1 MKPATLEFV
10 KQRFAEYYRRSRI
23 SVPPGLAQR
32 EWGFIFLDPDPQ
44 KTAMRR
50 HMAFGT
56 RGEVTEYLRTLVPAH
71 AFYSA
76 AYYAAPGAS
85 TMGEKGWTGA
95 DLIFDL
101 DADHLMRGPYQA
113 MLARVK
119 EETEKLLVMLTGEL
133 GFHRRDLSLD
143 FSGGRGYHIHVR
155 DLAVRGWGSQ
165 ERREL
170 VDYVCGTGLEP
181 RAVMVRGQPGAAG
194 WRGRYMRAVREYLM
208 WLGGPGREEAMA
220 HLTSYEGVGR
230 EGAARLIE
238 DLDRVTAALAAG
250 DPGPLLQHRAFRTIA
265 AAGTGKLSDA
275 VRSQAALADEPV
287 TTDIKR
293 LIRLPTSLHGGSG
306 FRVTPLDLP
315 DLADFDPLVD
325 AVVFGDRGVTVDL
338 SAKVTMP
345 LLGSTHALEK
355 GPAMV
360 PEALAVFLCCRGIA
374 EIAGE
379 GRA

>member
-10 KQRFAEYYRRSRI
+10 KQQFAEYYRRSRI
-23 SVPPGLAQR
+23 TVPPGLEQR

-56 RGEVTEYLRTLVPAH
+56 RGEVAEYLRTLVPAH
-71 AFYSA
+71 AFHSA
-76 AYYAAPGAS
+76 AYYTAPAAS

-101 DADHLMRGPYQA
+101 DADHLMRGPYDR
-113 MLARVK
+113 MLSRVK
-119 EETEKLLVMLTGEL
+119 EETEKPLAMLTGEL
-133 GFHRRDLSLD
+133 GFHRKDLHLV
-143 FSGGRGYHIHVR
+143 FSGGRGYHIHIR
-155 DLAVRGWGSQ
+155 DLSVRGWGSQ

-170 VDYVCGTGLEP
+170 VDYVCGTGLDP
-181 RAVMVRGQPGAAG
+181 RAVLRRGIPAPGG

-208 WLGGPGREEAMA
+208 WLGGQGREEAMA
-220 HLTSYEGVGR
+220 HLTSFEGVGK
-230 EGAARLIE
+230 EGATRLME
-238 DLDRVTAALAAG
+238 NLDRAIASLDAG

-265 AAGTGKLSDA
+265 AAGSGRLTDLVKE
-275 VRSQAALADEPV
+275 QAARADEPV
-287 TTDIKR
+287 TTDTKR

-315 DLADFDPLVD
+315 ELPDFDPLVD
-325 AVVFGDRGVTVDL
+325 AVVFGDRKVRVEL
-338 SAKVTMP
+338 SGKVTMP
-345 LLGSTHALEK
+345 LMGSTYALEK
-355 GPAMV
+355 GPATV

-379 GRA
+379 GRG

>member
-133 GFHRRDLSLD
+133 GFHRRDLSLV

-230 EGAARLIE
+230 EGATRLIE

-315 DLADFDPLVD
+315 DLTDFDPLVD

>member
-133 GFHRRDLSLD
+133 GFHRRDLSLV

-220 HLTSYEGVGR
+220 HLTSYEGGGGA
-230 EGAARLIE
+230 GAARLME

-275 VRSQAALADEPV
+275 VRRQAALADEPV

>member
-133 GFHRRDLSLD
+133 GFHRRDLSLV

-230 EGAARLIE
+230 EGATRLIE

>member
-10 KQRFAEYYRRSRI
+10 KQQFSEYYRRSRI
-23 SVPPGLAQR
+23 SVPPGLQQR

-76 AYYAAPGAS
+76 AYYASPAAS
-85 TMGEKGWTGA
+85 TMGEKGWAGA

-101 DADHLMRGPYQA
+101 DADHLMRGPYDL
-113 MLARVK
+113 MLFRVK
-119 EETEKLLVMLTGEL
+119 EETEKLLGMLTDEL
-133 GFHRRDLSLD
+133 GFHRKDLHLV

-170 VDYVCGTGLEP
+170 VDYVCGTGLDP
-181 RAVMVRGQPGAAG
+181 RAVMGRAPAVATG

-208 WLGGPGREEAMA
+208 WLGGPGREEAVA
-220 HLTSYEGVGR
+220 HLTSYEGVGK
-230 EGAARLIE
+230 EGAGRLLE
-238 DLDRVTAALAAG
+238 DLDRVTSSLEAG

-265 AAGTGKLSDA
+265 SSGTGKLSEL
-275 VRSQAALADEPV
+275 VRAQAALADEPV
-287 TTDIKR
+287 TTDTKR

-306 FRVTPLDLP
+306 FRVTPLDLS
-315 DLADFDPLVD
+315 DLSGFDPLVD
-325 AVVFGDRGVTVDL
+325 AVVFGDRKVRVDL
-338 SAKVTMP
+338 SMKMTMP

-355 GPAMV
+355 GPATV

-379 GRA
+379 GRG

>member
-119 EETEKLLVMLTGEL
+119 EETEKLLAMLTGEL
-133 GFHRRDLSLD
+133 GFHRRDLSLV

-170 VDYVCGTGLEP
+170 VDYVCGTGLDP

-208 WLGGPGREEAMA
+208 WLGGPDREEAMA

-230 EGAARLIE
+230 EGAARLME
-238 DLDRVTAALAAG
+238 DLDRVTAALEAG

>member
-133 GFHRRDLSLD
+133 GFHRRDLSLV

-230 EGAARLIE
+230 EGAARLME
-238 DLDRVTAALAAG
+238 DLDRVTAALEAG

>member
-133 GFHRRDLSLD
+133 GFHRRDLSLV

-315 DLADFDPLVD
+315 DLTDFDPLVD

>member
-119 EETEKLLVMLTGEL
+119 EETEKLLAMLTGEL
-133 GFHRRDLSLD
+133 GFHRRDLSLV

-170 VDYVCGTGLEP
+170 VDYVCGTGLDP

-208 WLGGPGREEAMA
+208 WLGGPDREEAMA

-230 EGAARLIE
+230 EGAARLME
-238 DLDRVTAALAAG
+238 DLDRVTAALEAG

-355 GPAMV
+355 GPATV

>member
-10 KQRFAEYYRRSRI
+10 KQQFSEYYRRSRI
-23 SVPPGLAQR
+23 SVPPGLEQR

-50 HMAFGT
+50 HLAFGT

-76 AYYAAPGAS
+76 AYYAAPAAS

-101 DADHLMRGPYQA
+101 DADHLMRGPYDR

-119 EETEKLLVMLTGEL
+119 EETEKLLAMLTDEL
-133 GFHRRDLSLD
+133 GFHRRDLHLV

-170 VDYVCGTGLEP
+170 VDYVCGTGLDP
-181 RAVMVRGQPGAAG
+181 RAVLGHAPTRAPG
-194 WRGRYMRAVREYLM
+194 WKGRYMRAVREYLM

-220 HLTSYEGVGR
+220 HLTAYEGVGK
-230 EGAARLIE
+230 EGAARLME
-238 DLDRVTAALAAG
+238 DLDRVTSSLEAG
-250 DPGPLLQHRAFRTIA
+250 DPGPLLQYRAFRTIA
-265 AAGTGKLSDA
+265 AADTGKLSEL
-275 VRSQAALADEPV
+275 VRAGAALADEPV
-287 TTDIKR
+287 TTDTKR

-306 FRVTPLDLP
+306 FRVTPLDLS
-315 DLADFDPLVD
+315 DLGGFDPLVD
-325 AVVFGDRGVTVDL
+325 AVVFGDRKVRVDL
-338 SAKVTMP
+338 SMKVTMP
-345 LLGSTHALEK
+345 LLGSSHALEK
-355 GPAMV
+355 GPATV

-374 EIAGE
+374 EIAGG
-379 GRA
+379 GRG

>member
-10 KQRFAEYYRRSRI
+10 KQQFTEYYRRSRI
-23 SVPPGLAQR
+23 SVPPALEQR
-32 EWGFIFLDPDPQ
+32 EWGFIFFDPDPQ

-71 AFYSA
+71 AFHSA
-76 AYYAAPGAS
+76 AYYAAPAAS
-85 TMGEKGWTGA
+85 TMGEKGWSGA

-101 DADHLMRGPYQA
+101 DADHLMRGPYDR
-113 MLARVK
+113 MLSRVK
-119 EETEKLLVMLTGEL
+119 EETEKLLAMLTDEL
-133 GFHRRDLSLD
+133 GFHRKDLHLV
-143 FSGGRGYHIHVR
+143 FSGGRGYHIHIR

-170 VDYVCGTGLEP
+170 VDYVCGTGLDP
-181 RAVMVRGQPGAAG
+181 GSLLGQAVGGATG

-208 WLGGPGREEAMA
+208 WLGGPGREEAMD
-220 HLTSYEGVGR
+220 HLTAYEGVGK
-230 EGAARLIE
+230 EGAARFLE
-238 DLDRVTAALAAG
+238 DLDRVTASLAAG

-265 AAGTGKLSDA
+265 AANTGKLSDLIRA
-275 VRSQAALADEPV
+275 QAALADEPV
-287 TTDIKR
+287 TTDTKR

-306 FRVTPLDLP
+306 FRVTPLELA

-325 AVVFGDRGVTVDL
+325 AVVFGDRKVRVDL
-338 SAKVTMP
+338 SLKVTMP
-345 LLGSTHALEK
+345 LQGSTHALEK
-355 GPAMV
+355 GPATV

-379 GRA
+379 GRG

>member
-133 GFHRRDLSLD
+133 GFHRRDLSLV

-208 WLGGPGREEAMA
+208 WLGGSGREEAMA

-230 EGAARLIE
+230 EGATRLIE

-315 DLADFDPLVD
+315 DLTDFDPLVD

>member
-10 KQRFAEYYRRSRI
+10 KQQFTEYYRRSRI
-23 SVPPGLAQR
+23 TVPPGLEQR

-56 RGEVTEYLRTLVPAH
+56 RGEVAEYLRTLVPAH
-71 AFYSA
+71 AFHSA
-76 AYYAAPGAS
+76 AYYMAPAAS

-101 DADHLMRGPYQA
+101 DADHLMRGPYDR
-113 MLARVK
+113 MLSRVK
-119 EETEKLLVMLTGEL
+119 EETEKLLAMLTGEL
-133 GFHRRDLSLD
+133 GFHRKDLHLV
-143 FSGGRGYHIHVR
+143 FSGGRGYHIHIR
-155 DLAVRGWGSQ
+155 DLSVRGWGSQ

-170 VDYVCGTGLEP
+170 VDYVCGTGLDP
-181 RAVMVRGQPGAAG
+181 RAILRRGIPAPGG

-208 WLGGPGREEAMA
+208 WLGGQGREEAMA
-220 HLTSYEGVGR
+220 HLTSFEGVGK
-230 EGAARLIE
+230 EGATRLME
-238 DLDRVTAALAAG
+238 DLDRAIASLDAG

-265 AAGTGKLSDA
+265 AAGSGRLTDLVKE
-275 VRSQAALADEPV
+275 QAALADEPV
-287 TTDIKR
+287 TTDTKR

-315 DLADFDPLVD
+315 ELPDFDPLVD
-325 AVVFGDRGVTVDL
+325 AVVFGDRKVRVEL
-338 SAKVTMP
+338 AVKVTMP
-345 LLGSTHALEK
+345 LMGSTYALEK
-355 GPAMV
+355 GPATV

-379 GRA
+379 GRG

>member
-133 GFHRRDLSLD
+133 GFHRRDLSLV

-208 WLGGPGREEAMA
+208 WLGGSGREEAMA

-230 EGAARLIE
+230 EGAARLME
-238 DLDRVTAALAAG
+238 DLDRVTAALEAG

>member
-133 GFHRRDLSLD
+133 GFHRRDLSLV

-220 HLTSYEGVGR
+220 HRHHTR
-230 EGAARLIE
+230 
-238 DLDRVTAALAAG
+238 
-250 DPGPLLQHRAFRTIA
+250 
-265 AAGTGKLSDA
+265 
-275 VRSQAALADEPV
+275 
-287 TTDIKR
+287 
-293 LIRLPTSLHGGSG
+293 GSG
-306 FRVTPLDLP
+306 GRVP
-315 DLADFDPLVD
+315 
-325 AVVFGDRGVTVDL
+325 
-338 SAKVTMP
+338 
-345 LLGSTHALEK
+345 
-355 GPAMV
+355 PA
-360 PEALAVFLCCRGIA
+360 
-374 EIAGE
+374 
-379 GRA
+379 